1 MFCDWTIERYIRKKY
16 YEDLNK
22 LSPIKRFAEK
32 FRLKI
37 DELKLDIKD
46 DDEIIGWFYFDKKCD
61 ENVTFTDEMQDKE
74 TKNTM
79 NAPETFK
86 NQPSFWQ
93 DFL

>member
-22 LSPIKRFAEK
+22 LNLIKRFAEK

-61 ENVTFTDEMQDKE
+61 ENVTFTDEM
-74 TKNTM
+74 
-79 NAPETFK
+79 
-86 NQPSFWQ
+86 
-93 DFL
+93 

>member
-22 LSPIKRFAEK
+22 LNPIKRFAEK

-46 DDEIIGWFYFDKKCD
+46 DDEIIGWF
-61 ENVTFTDEMQDKE
+61 
-74 TKNTM
+74 
-79 NAPETFK
+79 
-86 NQPSFWQ
+86 
-93 DFL
+93 

>member
-22 LSPIKRFAEK
+22 LNLIKRFAEK

-46 DDEIIGWFYFDKKCD
+46 GDEIIGWFYFDKKCD
-61 ENVTFTDEMQDKE
+61 ENVTFTDEM
-74 TKNTM
+74 
-79 NAPETFK
+79 
-86 NQPSFWQ
+86 
-93 DFL
+93 

>member
-22 LSPIKRFAEK
+22 LNLIKRFAEK
-32 FRLKI
+32 FRLEI

-61 ENVTFTDEMQDKE
+61 ENVTFTDEM
-74 TKNTM
+74 
-79 NAPETFK
+79 
-86 NQPSFWQ
+86 
-93 DFL
+93 